1 MAAPI
6 GNKYATRAR
15 VWSQAIESAVEAW
28 PNPPSY
34 EDCSSLV
41 RGMRGLA
48 FAFVSKMV
56 ADKDLAFF
64 REFGD
69 RIEGK
74 AIQGVELGGPNG
86 EPVTFQTITRKIVD
100 PRESGN

>member
-6 GNKYATRAR
+6 GNKYATKAR
-15 VWSQAIESAVEAW
+15 VWSQAIETAVEAW
-28 PNPPSY
+28 PNEPSY
-34 EDCSSLV
+34 VDCSDLV
-41 RGMRGLA
+41 RGMRQMA

-56 ADKDLAFF
+56 AEKDLAFF

-74 AIQGVELGGPNG
+74 SDQRLTVGGDEDNPL
-86 EPVTFQTITRKIVD
+86 TITSVVRKIVE
-100 PRESGN
+100 PSGT